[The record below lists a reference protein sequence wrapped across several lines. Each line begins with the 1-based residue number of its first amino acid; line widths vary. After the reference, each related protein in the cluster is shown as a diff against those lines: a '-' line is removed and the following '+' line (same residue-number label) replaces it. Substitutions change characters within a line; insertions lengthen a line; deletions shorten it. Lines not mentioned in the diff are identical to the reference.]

1 VPTQRIQ
8 LRGMP
13 HVHERGDGSG
23 QDPLQTEGSQCIL
36 QRHQSK
42 SAGAGAADTD
52 TAVAAISSPTP
63 TQRHVRQRSSQ
74 DLRSPQVP

>member
-8 LRGMP
+8 LRGLP

-23 QDPLQTEGSQCIL
+23 QDPLQTAGSLAIL
-36 QRHQSK
+36 NRTLPRAGG
-42 SAGAGAADTD
+42 AGAGAAD